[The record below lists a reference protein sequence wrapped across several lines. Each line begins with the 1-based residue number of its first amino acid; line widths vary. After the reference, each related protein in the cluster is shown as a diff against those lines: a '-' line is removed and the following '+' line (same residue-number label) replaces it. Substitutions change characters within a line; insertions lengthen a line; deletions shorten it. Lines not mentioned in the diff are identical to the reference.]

1 MLSTWEVPGYALL
14 CLPIGHA
21 PATTLFDFASKRA
34 ISASHFGI
42 RQTVPVVR
50 RVRRL
55 VAQQVLGTWHE
66 EWVIVFMNNLK
77 QVTFQLLLLPN
88 RYERKI
94 GARTQASPL

>member
-1 MLSTWEVPGYALL
+1 MPCCGV
-14 CLPIGHA
+14 PIGHA

-66 EWVIVFMNNLK
+66 EWVIVFMNK

-88 RYERKI
+88 RYECKI